1 MTVPA
6 ARFVGFSAPYH
17 DGRAF
22 PEGRPPVDETLVAAR
37 RPAAHDANRLELVDD
52 LGDGEER
59 GHRAERQAAGIH
71 VDPGQPDP
79 PTAVRQALCGRQ
91 DPRVP
96 AMALLA

>member
-59 GHRAERQAAGIH
+59 GHRAERQAAEIH
-71 VDPGQPDP
+71 VRSEEHTSELQSPCNI
-79 PTAVRQALCGRQ
+79 VCR
-91 DPRVP
+91 
-96 AMALLA
+96 LLLEKKKQK